1 MSKSSALIFIL
12 LFSVILKLEKPVSS
26 LVMWYDITC
35 ADRCGGQHFVYQF
48 SYSYCT
54 YPPHT
59 HTSQCMVVML
69 ESNDGRGG
77 TFHSGGAVHVHLPF
91 NQVFC
96 GRIFVGK

>member
-1 MSKSSALIFIL
+1 MQIGAEGSTLYIN
-12 LFSVILKLEKPVSS
+12 SVIHIVLTL
-26 LVMWYDITC
+26 
-35 ADRCGGQHFVYQF
+35 
-48 SYSYCT
+48 
-54 YPPHT
+54 HT